1 MKKLFGLML
10 VLTIVLSM
18 SIVAYAEECAPTDLI
33 YDEEIT
39 IPVERNQTMSLDV
52 PLGDGNVATLSVK
65 EVNGMVYADA
75 HGKYHNT
82 NNGNTVSSYGMYVSF
97 TVEDSRISIVSGDQF
112 TAYHNASTSGYT
124 ANYEKSIIGEGT
136 STCTAKTEYTLSN
149 SPDTEITIKLV
160 INDQGSSTVHF
171 NGNFSQHNYNFD
183 LD

>member
-1 MKKLFGLML
+1 MKKLLSLML

-18 SIVAYAEECAPTDLI
+18 SVVAYAEECAPAAPI

-39 IPVERNQTMSLDV
+39 IPVEQNQTTSIDV
-52 PLGDGNVATLSVK
+52 QLGDGSVATLSVK

-75 HGKYHNT
+75 HGKYYNKS
-82 NNGNTVSSYGMYVSF
+82 NGNTVSSYGMYVSF
-97 TVEDSRISIVSGDQF
+97 TVEDSSISIVSGEQF

-124 ANYEKSIIGEGT
+124 ANYEKSITGEGT
-136 STCTAKTEYTLSN
+136 STCTAKTEYTLTN

-160 INDQGSSTVHF
+160 ITDQGSSTVYF
-171 NGNFSQHNYNFD
+171 NGNFSQHNYDFD